1 MIGICVQERSDN
13 FVENMASNLL
23 FAAVFALSSLPSC
36 TNLPGQNMEH
46 MINL

>member
-13 FVENMASNLL
+13 FVENVTNNLL
-23 FAAVFALSSLPSC
+23 FTAVFALFPLPSC

-46 MINL
+46 LINL